1 MRFIRCARYKE
12 EQNMTMFQYCG
23 NIYYRAFKAVPVG
36 SELLVWYNEKHSEL
50 IDIPALLKERGNN
63 TDIIFKSFNC
73 LMCKQG

>member
-1 MRFIRCARYKE
+1 
-12 EQNMTMFQYCG
+12 MTMFQYCG